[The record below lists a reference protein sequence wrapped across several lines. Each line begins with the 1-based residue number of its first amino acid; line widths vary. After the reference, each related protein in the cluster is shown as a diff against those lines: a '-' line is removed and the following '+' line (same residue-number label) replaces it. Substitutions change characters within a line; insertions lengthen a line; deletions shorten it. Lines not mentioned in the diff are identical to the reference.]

1 MTKTNIIMI
10 TLAVFLGIVTIFSVK
25 VKWNDINTVLNYN
38 ATRMLIT
45 KMHSDTSIPQ
55 ESSDTGL
62 EDDSGWE

>member
-10 TLAVFLGIVTIFSVK
+10 TLAVFLGVVTIFSIK

-55 ESSDTGL
+55 ESSDISL